1 MQETRPVNIDSGR
14 DSLHSTSAY
23 GQVMISRCKISRLNR
38 AASADV
44 NFRVRSIKFIGPY
57 TRAYEYRNIA

>member
-1 MQETRPVNIDSGR
+1 MFVQETRPVNTDSER
-14 DSLHSTSAY
+14 DSLHSMIIY
-23 GQVMISRCKISRLNR
+23 GQVMISHCKISRLNR

-57 TRAYEYRNIA
+57 VHVRAS